1 MHTSLKVRML
11 CKNRMQLFLNNSNCI
26 FNISITKN
34 VPVIVVSEIAIKGF
48 SFNNHFIYKY
58 IYIYIHLNITQD
70 IKTTSDVLN

>member
-1 MHTSLKVRML
+1 
-11 CKNRMQLFLNNSNCI
+11 MQLFVNNSNCI

-34 VPVIVVSEIAIKGF
+34 VSVIVVSEIAIKGV

-70 IKTTSDVLN
+70 IKITSDVLN